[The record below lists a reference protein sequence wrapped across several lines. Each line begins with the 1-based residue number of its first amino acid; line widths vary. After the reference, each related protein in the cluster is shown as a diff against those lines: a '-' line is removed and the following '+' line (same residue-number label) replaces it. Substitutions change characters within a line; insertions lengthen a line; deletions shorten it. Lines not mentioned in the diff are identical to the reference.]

1 MNIIVAGCGKIGE
14 SIIQSLVS
22 EDLNIT
28 TIDSDST
35 VIEEVTNIY
44 DVIGVCG
51 NVTDYETLAEAGVD
65 KAELFVAITGSDEL
79 NLLSCIM
86 AGKMGAKHTV
96 ARIRNPQYTERGVG
110 FMHNKLGLSMTINPE
125 LLTAREIYNVL
136 KLPSAA
142 KIEYFS
148 RSNFEILEMKVKA
161 TSPLVGMK
169 LADVNSFCKSKM
181 LVCLAQRG
189 SEVFIPDGNFV
200 LNSEDRIHIT
210 IVPSEVPKLLKQIK
224 AVKKQS
230 KSIMI
235 VGGSRISVYLAKML
249 INSGA
254 SVKIVEANR
263 NRCKEM
269 CDLLPNA
276 VIING
281 DGASQELLM
290 EEGLEDIDA
299 FVALTGTD
307 EENILTSLFAMSKNV
322 PTVVTK
328 VNRKEHAQMAED
340 LGLDCVISPK
350 ETTSNVMIKY
360 ARALKNSV
368 GSNVE
373 TLYKLADGKAEALEF
388 NVVKESG
395 VTDIQIKD
403 LSLKPNIFIAG
414 IIRGKKTIIPSGD
427 DVIKVGDR
435 VIVTS
440 SSQKLEDLTDILK
453 G

>member
-28 TIDSDST
+28 TIDLDPI
-35 VIEEVTNIY
+35 VIDEITNIY

-51 NVTDYETLAEAGVD
+51 NAADYETLAESGVD
-65 KAELFVAITGSDEL
+65 KADLFVAITGSDEL

-86 AGKMGAKHTV
+86 AEKMGAQYTV
-96 ARIRNPQYTERGVG
+96 ARIRNPQYTERGLG

-125 LLTAREIYNVL
+125 LLTAKEIYNIL

-142 KIEYFS
+142 KTEYFS
-148 RSNFEILEMKVKA
+148 RSNFEILEMKVKS

-181 LVCLAQRG
+181 LVCLVQRG
-189 SEVFIPDGNFV
+189 AEVYIPDGNFV
-200 LNSEDRIHIT
+200 INSDDRIHIT
-210 IVPSEVPKLLKQIK
+210 IIPSEVPKLLKQIK
-224 AVKKQS
+224 AVRKQS
-230 KSIMI
+230 KNIMI

-254 SVKIVEANR
+254 SVKIIESNR
-263 NRCKEM
+263 ERCKHI
-269 CDLLPNA
+269 CDLLPN
-276 VIING
+276 VVVING

-290 EEGLEDIDA
+290 EEGIENIDA

-307 EENILTSLFAMSKNV
+307 EENILTSLFASSKNV
-322 PTVVTK
+322 SKVIAK
-328 VNRKEHAQMAED
+328 VNRNEHAQMAEN

-350 ETTSNVMIKY
+350 ETTSNVMIRY
-360 ARALKNSV
+360 ARALKNSL

-388 NVVKESG
+388 NVVKESDI
-395 VTDIQIKD
+395 TDVQIKD

-453 G
+453 S